1 MLGAGDFLGIPIS
14 IWMLIVVG
22 CVAAYIATRTPLR
35 PLHLR
40 RRRQRAGRGPVRREG
55 QPGQVFRLHVLRLLR
70 RAGRASS
77 SPRSS
82 SPPHPATGD
91 TFELNAIAAAVLG
104 GTSMSGGRGKIGG
117 TIIGAFVI
125 GVLSD
130 GLVMMGVSA
139 FWQTVI
145 KGLVIIA
152 AVVIDQAQQRVQSR
166 VALQAQAALGRCEET
181 SMKGALIGC
190 GFFAQNQLHA
200 WRDIDGAEI
209 VALCDRDPERLAA
222 TAETFGIARTYTDAA
237 AMFAAEELDFVDIAT
252 TVPEPPAA
260 GRDWPPA
267 PAATSSARS
276 PSPRPWTT
284 PAPWWARVEAAG
296 RTLMVHENFRW
307 QSAVRK
313 AIETVRSGAIGT
325 PFFGRVAFRSG
336 YDVYSGQPY
345 LAEGERFIIEDLGIH
360 ILDIARALFGDVER
374 IAATT
379 KRVNPKI
386 RGEDVATMLLA
397 HDGGV
402 TSVVD
407 CSYATRRTPE
417 TFPQSLLEIDGT
429 EGTLRLDAGYSLVV
443 QSGGDETVTDVSP
456 PVLPWAER
464 PWHNIQESVRIIQQH
479 FVACIDAGT
488 RAGNLGRRQSE
499 DPGAGPGRLSGRRE

>member
-1 MLGAGDFLGIPIS
+1 
-14 IWMLIVVG
+14 
-22 CVAAYIATRTPLR
+22 
-35 PLHLR
+35 
-40 RRRQRAGRGPVRREG
+40 
-55 QPGQVFRLHVLRLLR
+55 
-70 RAGRASS
+70 
-77 SPRSS
+77 
-82 SPPHPATGD
+82 
-91 TFELNAIAAAVLG
+91 
-104 GTSMSGGRGKIGG
+104 
-117 TIIGAFVI
+117 
-125 GVLSD
+125 
-130 GLVMMGVSA
+130 
-139 FWQTVI
+139 
-145 KGLVIIA
+145 
-152 AVVIDQAQQRVQSR
+152 
-166 VALQAQAALGRCEET
+166 
-181 SMKGALIGC
+181 LIGC

-222 TAETFGIARTYTDAA
+222 TAETFGITRTYTDAA
-237 AMFAAEELDFVDIAT
+237 AMFAAEKLDFVDIAT
-252 TVPEPPAA
+252 TVQSHRPLVEMAA
-260 GRDWPPA
+260 GAGSHVICQKPFAETMDDARA
-267 PAATSSARS
+267 MVAA
-276 PSPRPWTT
+276 
-284 PAPWWARVEAAG
+284 VEAAG

-360 ILDIARALFGDVER
+360 ILDISRALFGDVER

-397 HDGGV
+397 HEGGV

-443 QSGGDETVTDVSP
+443 QTGGNETVTDVSP

-488 RAGNLGRRQSE
+488 QPETSGADNLKTLALVQAAYRSAETGE
-499 DPGAGPGRLSGRRE
+499 TVRLSDI

>member
-1 MLGAGDFLGIPIS
+1 
-14 IWMLIVVG
+14 
-22 CVAAYIATRTPLR
+22 
-35 PLHLR
+35 
-40 RRRQRAGRGPVRREG
+40 
-55 QPGQVFRLHVLRLLR
+55 
-70 RAGRASS
+70 
-77 SPRSS
+77 
-82 SPPHPATGD
+82 
-91 TFELNAIAAAVLG
+91 
-104 GTSMSGGRGKIGG
+104 
-117 TIIGAFVI
+117 
-125 GVLSD
+125 
-130 GLVMMGVSA
+130 
-139 FWQTVI
+139 
-145 KGLVIIA
+145 
-152 AVVIDQAQQRVQSR
+152 
-166 VALQAQAALGRCEET
+166 
-181 SMKGALIGC
+181 MKGALIGC

-252 TVPEPPAA
+252 TVQSHRPLVEMAA
-260 GRDWPPA
+260 GAGCHVICQKPFAETMDDARA
-267 PAATSSARS
+267 MVAA
-276 PSPRPWTT
+276 
-284 PAPWWARVEAAG
+284 VEAAG

-360 ILDIARALFGDVER
+360 ILDISRALFGDVER

-386 RGEDVATMLLA
+386 KGEDVATMLLA
-397 HDGGV
+397 HEGGV

-443 QSGGDETVTDVSP
+443 QTGGEETVTDVSP

-488 RAGNLGRRQSE
+488 QPETSGADNLKTLALVQAAYRSAETGE
-499 DPGAGPGRLSGRRE
+499 TVRLSDI

>member
-1 MLGAGDFLGIPIS
+1 
-14 IWMLIVVG
+14 
-22 CVAAYIATRTPLR
+22 
-35 PLHLR
+35 
-40 RRRQRAGRGPVRREG
+40 
-55 QPGQVFRLHVLRLLR
+55 
-70 RAGRASS
+70 
-77 SPRSS
+77 
-82 SPPHPATGD
+82 
-91 TFELNAIAAAVLG
+91 
-104 GTSMSGGRGKIGG
+104 
-117 TIIGAFVI
+117 
-125 GVLSD
+125 
-130 GLVMMGVSA
+130 
-139 FWQTVI
+139 
-145 KGLVIIA
+145 
-152 AVVIDQAQQRVQSR
+152 
-166 VALQAQAALGRCEET
+166 
-181 SMKGALIGC
+181 MKGALIGC

-252 TVPEPPAA
+252 TVQSHRPLVEMAA
-260 GRDWPPA
+260 GAGCHVICQKPFAETMDDARA
-267 PAATSSARS
+267 MVAA
-276 PSPRPWTT
+276 
-284 PAPWWARVEAAG
+284 VEAAG

-360 ILDIARALFGDVER
+360 ILDISRALFGDVER

-397 HDGGV
+397 HEGGV

-443 QSGGDETVTDVSP
+443 QTGGEETVTDVSP

-488 RAGNLGRRQSE
+488 QPETSGADNLKTLALVQAAYRSAETGE
-499 DPGAGPGRLSGRRE
+499 TVRLSDI